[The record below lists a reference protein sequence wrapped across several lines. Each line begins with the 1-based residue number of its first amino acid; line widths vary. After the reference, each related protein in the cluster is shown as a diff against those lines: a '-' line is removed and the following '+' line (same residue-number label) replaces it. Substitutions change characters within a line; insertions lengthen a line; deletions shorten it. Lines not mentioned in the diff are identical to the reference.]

1 MGREIRIVPKGWE
14 HPKKRDGSY
23 QPMRDTVYAE
33 RAREWLDE
41 CKQWDDGTH
50 PSLVDRPELKAE
62 IPFFWEWD
70 GGPPDHDYYRD
81 AWTEEPTCY
90 QMYETVSEGTPVT
103 PVFETE
109 DELVDYLVN
118 VGTFWNQ
125 KYSREAAEAFVKTG
139 WAPSFVMLRA
149 ESGAMKFADGVTAAG
164 WE

>member
-33 RAREWLDE
+33 RAR
-41 CKQWDDGTH
+41 
-50 PSLVDRPELKAE
+50 
-62 IPFFWEWD
+62 
-70 GGPPDHDYYRD
+70 
-81 AWTEEPTCY
+81 EPTCY